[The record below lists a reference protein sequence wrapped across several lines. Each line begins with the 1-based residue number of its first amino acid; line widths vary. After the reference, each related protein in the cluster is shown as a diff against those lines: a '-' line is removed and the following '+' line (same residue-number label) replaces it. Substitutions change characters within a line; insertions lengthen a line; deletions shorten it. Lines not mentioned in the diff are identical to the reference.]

1 MKKKELK
8 VLVEDLT
15 EKLRVV
21 TMEPDSPEAKVIT
34 LQMMFAEQ
42 VHNAMDT
49 GEPIDTPMLL
59 GVFGKM
65 MYPAQLK
72 KAKERPWPL
81 PDTIEG
87 LKHLLGKFFKWIH
100 ATGTDLSRHPHTE
113 HYVNKFM
120 MHLADEREN

>member
-65 MYPAQLK
+65 MYPEQLE
-72 KAKERPWPL
+72 KAKEPLWPVPKNVEELKEMLLDFFSYMDMIFGPFPWDFEDINYVEEFLKDRP
-81 PDTIEG
+81 
-87 LKHLLGKFFKWIH
+87 K
-100 ATGTDLSRHPHTE
+100 
-113 HYVNKFM
+113 
-120 MHLADEREN
+120 DE

>member
-42 VHNAMDT
+42 VRNAMDT
-49 GEPIDTPMLL
+49 GQPIDTPMLL
-59 GVFGKM
+59 GVFGRM
-65 MYPAQLK
+65 MYPAQLE
-72 KAKERPWPL
+72 KAKEPLWPVPKNVEELKEMLLDFFSYMDMIFGPFPWDFEDINYVEEFLKDRP
-81 PDTIEG
+81 
-87 LKHLLGKFFKWIH
+87 K
-100 ATGTDLSRHPHTE
+100 
-113 HYVNKFM
+113 
-120 MHLADEREN
+120 DE

>member
-42 VHNAMDT
+42 VQQCH
-49 GEPIDTPMLL
+49 G
-59 GVFGKM
+59 
-65 MYPAQLK
+65 Y
-72 KAKERPWPL
+72 R
-81 PDTIEG
+81 
-87 LKHLLGKFFKWIH
+87 
-100 ATGTDLSRHPHTE
+100 
-113 HYVNKFM
+113 
-120 MHLADEREN
+120 